1 MEFGITH
8 LIIAIITTNREV
20 VSGGTAPIFY
30 VKDEEEKEKTALLVS
45 KTTMGM
51 VHDIGNGTYII
62 VKH

>member
-1 MEFGITH
+1 MDYGIKE
-8 LIIAIITTNREV
+8 LIIAIITTNREL

-30 VKDEEEKEKTALLVS
+30 VENDEKKEEKALLVS

-51 VHDIGNGTYII
+51 VHDIGDGTYIV